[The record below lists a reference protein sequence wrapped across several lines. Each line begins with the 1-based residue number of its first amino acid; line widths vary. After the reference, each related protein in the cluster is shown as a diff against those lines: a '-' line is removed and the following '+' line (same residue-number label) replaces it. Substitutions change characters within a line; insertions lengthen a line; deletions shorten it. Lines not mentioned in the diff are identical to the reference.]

1 MCGIAGAVS
10 LVREPVP
17 HLGPALG
24 AMNELI
30 AHRGPDGEGTWVHEN
45 RRIGFTHRRL
55 TIIDLETGDQP
66 MTDAAG
72 NWITYNGEIYN
83 YLELRDELGAGRF
96 RTSSDTETILHGY
109 TAWREDC
116 VTHLRGMFS

>member
-1 MCGIAGAVS
+1 MCGIAGAVA

-17 HLGPALG
+17 HLGGALG

-30 AHRGPDGEGTWVHEN
+30 AHRGPDGEEPGSTTT
-45 RRIGFTHRRL
+45 RRVGFTHRRL

-66 MTDAAG
+66 MTDGAG

-83 YLELRDELGAGRF
+83 YLELRDELGADRF
-96 RTSSDTETILHGY
+96 RTSSDTEII
-109 TAWREDC
+109 
-116 VTHLRGMFS
+116 LRGLPPLGRATA